1 MKSCLLVFEHTLG
14 RVTFKCNLGRL
25 ACLTVL
31 IACALP
37 GVAQARERFA
47 RSKVAAP
54 RSVCPRAESKRAEC
68 LSIRV
73 PTVAATSTDAVGPA
87 FEGSGEEGGF
97 SPADLRSAYK
107 LPEAGGSGQTVAI
120 VDAFDDPNANA
131 DLKTYREKYGLSACT
146 EVSGCFKKV
155 NQTGEAKNYPEAN
168 AEWSLEISL
177 DLEMVSAVCPEC
189 HILLVEAST
198 NVGNALYEADDE
210 AVALGATEVSD
221 SWGRTEFETEESYDK
236 YLDHFGVPFTVAG
249 GDNGYG
255 VNYPAASPDVISV
268 GGTALKKAPETSR
281 GWTEE
286 AWRNTEFAVGER
298 GAGTGSGCS
307 VYEKAKP
314 SWQHDTG
321 CARRTDND
329 VAAVASVST
338 PVSVYD
344 SYGYAG
350 WVDVG
355 GTSVGAPLVAG
366 IEAHTTASVRSA
378 RARVF
383 YEHPGGIF
391 DVTVG
396 SDGSC
401 SGSYLCT
408 AGTGYDG
415 PTGMGAPDGVPQIFL
430 PAGGS
435 TPAVVRNSSNKEQ
448 GVFYRDTAG
457 EIAYWAY
464 SEATGWENAS
474 LAGGVRSGTNP
485 AATVDVAAGIVGVY
499 YVNTSG
505 EIAAWGNNGAWSH
518 ATLGGSVRSGTSPTA
533 TVDESTGDQA
543 IYYVNMSGEIAY
555 WFYSTGTGWVNG
567 VLGGSVRTGTS
578 PIVTI
583 DQSTGDEEVY
593 YVNTSGEVAA
603 WGYAGSWSNAALGG
617 SVRTGTNPAVAREFS
632 GGEAVVY
639 YVNTSGEIALRYY
652 EGGWKGATLGGSV
665 HEATSPSVVHDFGA
679 SHVSVDYTTTT
690 NEVGYWVYASGSW
703 SNGALGGET
712 VQAGASPTVIID
724 QSTGNQWLYYTG
736 EEDPTVWTWTYIG
749 GVLNNTEL

>member
-1 MKSCLLVFEHTLG
+1 VTSHLLVSK
-14 RVTFKCNLGRL
+14 RNLGRL
-25 ACLTVL
+25 IGL
-31 IACALP
+31 ITLVICALP

-47 RSKVAAP
+47 RSKVAVP
-54 RSVCPRAESKRAEC
+54 HSVCPRAKSTRAQC

-73 PTVAATSTDAVGPA
+73 PAVAATSTDAVGPA
-87 FEGSGEEGGF
+87 FEGSGEGGGF

-120 VDAFDDPNANA
+120 VDAFNDPNANA

-168 AEWSLEISL
+168 TEWSLEISL

-221 SWGRTEFETEESYDK
+221 SWGSSEFETEESYDK
-236 YLDHFGVPFTVAG
+236 YLDHFGIPVTVAA
-249 GDNGYG
+249 GDDGYG
-255 VNYPAASPDVISV
+255 VGYPAASPDVISV

-286 AWRNTEFAVGER
+286 VWRNSEFAVGEH

-329 VAAVASVST
+329 VAAVASAST

-366 IEAHTTASVRSA
+366 IEAHATAAVHSA
-378 RARVF
+378 GARVF
-383 YEHPGGIF
+383 YEHPSGIF
-391 DVTVG
+391 DVTAG

-401 SGSYLCT
+401 GGSYLCT
-408 AGTGYDG
+408 AGSGYDG
-415 PTGMGAPDGVPQIFL
+415 PTAKGAPDGVPQIIS
-430 PAGGS
+430 PAFES
-435 TPAVVRNSSNKEQ
+435 TPAVIRNSSNKDQ
-448 GVFYRDTAG
+448 GVFYTDSAD

-464 SEATGWENAS
+464 SEATGWENAD

-485 AATVDVAAGIVGVY
+485 AATVDVATGVAVVY
-499 YVNTSG
+499 YVNTGG
-505 EIAAWGNNGAWSH
+505 EIAAWGNNGAWGH
-518 ATLGGSVRSGTSPTA
+518 ATLGGSVLSGTSPTA

-543 IYYVNMSGEIAY
+543 VYYVNTSGEIAY

-567 VLGGSVRTGTS
+567 VLGGSVRAGTS
-578 PIVTI
+578 PIVTLEP
-583 DQSTGDEEVY
+583 STGDELVY
-593 YVNTSGEVAA
+593 YVNTSGEVAV
-603 WGYAGSWSNAALGG
+603 WGYTGSWINSTAGG
-617 SVRTGTNPAVAREFS
+617 SVRAGTSLGVAREFGS
-632 GGEAVVY
+632 GEAIVY
-639 YVNTSGEIALRYY
+639 YVNPSGEIAYRYY
-652 EGGWKGATLGGSV
+652 EGGWKGVTLGGSA
-665 HEATSPSVVHDFGA
+665 HAGTSPSVVRDFGA

-690 NEVGYWVYASGSW
+690 NEIGYWVYEGGWSHGS
-703 SNGALGGET
+703 LGGET
-712 VQAGASPTVIID
+712 VQPGASPTVIID
-724 QSTGNQWLYYTG
+724 QGTGNQWLYYIG
-736 EEDPTVWTWTYIG
+736 EEDPTMWTWSFVG
-749 GVLNNTEL
+749 GVLNNAQL